1 MPQYLV
7 QDHPSLLDS
16 GVEAGD
22 IMDTFVG
29 DTFGLVDDANA
40 ATGEEHIALCY
51 ANDDEIFV
59 VLPRS
64 AVVLFRA

>member
-7 QDHPSLLDS
+7 QEHPSLLDS

-29 DTFGLVDDANA
+29 DTFGLVDDADT

-51 ANDDEIFV
+51 SNDDEIFV

-64 AVVLFRA
+64 AVIKFN

>member
-7 QDHPSLLDS
+7 QEHPSLLDS

-22 IMDTFVG
+22 IMDVFVG
-29 DTFGLVDDANA
+29 DTFGLVADANA

-64 AVVLFRA
+64 AVIKFN